1 MRLLSWTQ
9 LEELWQVWSR
19 VRDSIIKK
27 TSRCQS
33 RRSHVCDELV
43 TCGEVAEGKFKAWE
57 T

>member
-9 LEELWQVWSR
+9 LEELCQVWSR
-19 VRDSIIKK
+19 VRDNIIKK
-27 TSRCQS
+27 TSPCQS

>member
-19 VRDSIIKK
+19 VRDSIKK
-27 TSRCQS
+27 TSHCQS